1 MQGEGN
7 HLKMVIVLLMEAL
20 FKASAVDSA
29 PWFSY
34 QSSLHQREKTDLKL
48 ILGKYYTAF

>member
-7 HLKMVIVLLMEAL
+7 HLNTVIVLLMEAL

-29 PWFSY
+29 P
-34 QSSLHQREKTDLKL
+34 
-48 ILGKYYTAF
+48 